1 MRKYLASF
9 IYPLTVPVVGVIALA
24 LVSKMERSIGFI
36 TWRYM
41 GDVSAMLCIVVFG
54 IPIFII
60 STRALIRFNATADT
74 RRATHLFH
82 CFFIYLVALLLGI
95 FLSTNTDHVGG
106 LGYGIAGVVFVVSA
120 IALVCNLFVI
130 YVLGVK
136 NA

>member
-1 MRKYLASF
+1 
-9 IYPLTVPVVGVIALA
+9 
-24 LVSKMERSIGFI
+24 
-36 TWRYM
+36 M

-120 IALVCNLFVI
+120 IAVVCNLFVI